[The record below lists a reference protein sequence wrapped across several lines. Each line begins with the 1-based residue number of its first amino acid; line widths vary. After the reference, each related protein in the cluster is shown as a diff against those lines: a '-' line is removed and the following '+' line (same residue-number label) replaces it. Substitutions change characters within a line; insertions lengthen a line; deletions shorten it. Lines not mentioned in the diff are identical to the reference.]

1 MLQPA
6 RQPEI
11 TYASKEEKVCSDLL
25 VRFLDWKPVLG
36 KTYQYP
42 ISAKHDADFYLPA
55 QNLILEFHPTIVK
68 YYGAAGVFKRLMRL
82 QEQLSKR
89 EYLEV
94 EDIVCQQ
101 INHEYF
107 KRRRAIM
114 DLSDNVEVRKM
125 RLVVAADYSEL
136 YQQVIRPYARDKIT
150 HTKFKDTLDLLRR
163 K

>member
-6 RQPEI
+6 KQPEI
-11 TYASKEEKVCSDLL
+11 KYQSHEEKICAL
-25 VRFLDWKPVLG
+25 VLERFLDWKPIQG

-42 ISAKHDADFYLPA
+42 ISIKHDADFFLPE
-55 QNLILEFHPTIVK
+55 QNLIVEYHPPVIK
-68 YYGAAGVFKRLMRL
+68 WYGAAGVFKRMLRL

-89 EYLEV
+89 EYADI

-101 INHEYF
+101 ITHEYF

-114 DLSDNVEVRKM
+114 DLSDNQEVRKM

-150 HTKFKDTLDLLRR
+150 HNKFKDTLDLLRR